1 MTHGLFATLYGTNTP
16 FALIDSR
23 EWRDYV
29 NGHWFGSTNMPLSRL
44 TATITRLIPDRS
56 FPIHFLDWQN
66 KASAVA
72 IERLNT
78 LGYCN
83 ITIHPTARP
92 VGFGAGFVKGE
103 YVWSKAFGEV
113 VAHTADLPE
122 VTPAEYIESWQD
134 ALLFDVRP
142 TAEYQL
148 FTLPNS
154 QSLPNSLLLANAD
167 ALRSSGRMALL
178 HCAGRT
184 RSIIGACTLRAAGYD
199 GPYAV
204 FRGGTQA
211 WQLDGHTR
219 EHNAARLFATDHENS
234 ATIESFMQ
242 RWHISFSRQT
252 TANMTDFVA
261 ANATALRFDVS
272 DDAATGQVMEQG
284 IIKISGTNLIQ
295 QTDRSIARY
304 HVPVIL
310 FDHGSGSRAAF
321 AAYWLGAMGFE
332 VSVVYLDAPLAVGP
346 SKQRAATPSP
356 IQRQATAL
364 KADQTLRLY
373 DFRPSAAFRGGHIA
387 GSQWKNISEMAD
399 MTPDSSAILV
409 ICSDS
414 ATGIEIAD
422 LLTRQGWQIDG
433 FYVWQDSDFD
443 PAMLKTGGPDSPCD
457 ESSLFAGRHHG
468 VLQDA
473 RDYLAWEEDLPAEI
487 DQPLHQ
493 LWVDRLRSAP
503 AS

>member
-1 MTHGLFATLYGTNTP
+1 MTHGLFATLYGTNAP

-29 NGHWFGSTNMPLSRL
+29 NGHWFGSINMPLSRL
-44 TATITRLIPDRS
+44 TTTITRLIPDRS

-72 IERLNT
+72 IERLNS
-78 LGYCN
+78 LGYSHV
-83 ITIHPTARP
+83 TIHPTAPAVR
-92 VGFGAGFVKGE
+92 FGRGFVKGE

-167 ALRSSGRMALL
+167 ALRSSGKMALL

-184 RSIIGACTLRAAGYD
+184 RSIIGACTLKAAGYD

-219 EHNAARLFATDHENS
+219 EHNAARLFATDHEDS
-234 ATIESFMQ
+234 ATVERFMQ

-252 TANMTDFVA
+252 IANLADFVA

-310 FDHGSGSRAAF
+310 FDQGSGSRAAF
-321 AAYWLGAMGFE
+321 AAYWLGAMGFD
-332 VSVVYLDAPLAVGP
+332 VSVVYLDAPLAAAPTKQSDAP
-346 SKQRAATPSP
+346 SSP
-356 IQRQATAL
+356 IQCQATEL
-364 KADQTLRLY
+364 QADQVLPIY
-373 DFRPSAAFRGGHIA
+373 DLRPSAAFRGGHIT
-387 GSQWKNISEMAD
+387 GSLWKNISELAD
-399 MTPDSSAILV
+399 MTPDVSAIRL
-409 ICSDS
+409 ICSDF
-414 ATGIEIAD
+414 ATGIESTDI
-422 LLTRQGWQIDG
+422 LTRQGWQIDG

-443 PAMLKTGGPDSPCD
+443 PATLKTGGPDSPCD

-493 LWVDRLRSAP
+493 LWFDRLTSAP

>member
-1 MTHGLFATLYGTNTP
+1 MTHGLFATLYGTNAP

-72 IERLNT
+72 IERLNS
-78 LGYCN
+78 LGYHN
-83 ITIHPTARP
+83 MTIHPTAAP
-92 VGFGAGFVKGE
+92 VRFGAGFVKGE

-167 ALRSSGRMALL
+167 ALRNSGKMALL

-184 RSIIGACTLRAAGYD
+184 RSIIGACTLKAAGYD

-219 EHNAARLFATDHENS
+219 EHNAARLFASDHEDS
-234 ATIESFMQ
+234 ATAERFMQ
-242 RWHISFSRQT
+242 RWHISFSRLT
-252 TANMTDFVA
+252 PAHLADFVA
-261 ANATALRFDVS
+261 ANSTALRFDVS
-272 DDAATGQVMEQG
+272 DDAATGQEMEQG

-321 AAYWLGAMGFE
+321 AAYWLGAMGFD
-332 VSVVYLDAPLAVGP
+332 VSVVYLDAPLAVAP
-346 SKQRAATPSP
+346 AKPRAALSSP
-356 IQRQATAL
+356 AQRQAIEL
-364 KADQTLRLY
+364 KADQHLLLY

-387 GSQWKNISEMAD
+387 GSHWKNISKMAD
-399 MTPDSSAILV
+399 MAPDRSAILV
-409 ICSDS
+409 ICSDL

-443 PAMLKTGGPDSPCD
+443 PAMLETGGPDNPCD

-473 RDYLAWEEDLPAEI
+473 RDYLAWEEELPAEI

-493 LWVDRLRSAP
+493 QWVKRLTSAP